1 MPIGKWCDGNR
12 PLQFLENQIYLKIM
26 LKYTSKRMGVLLMK
40 NKFIN
45 VEKEAKD
52 IAIAMEDKEFILNM
66 QSREPSL
73 KADNFEDIYIS
84 YCQKYELD
92 AIHFLT
98 SISSKNE
105 KGIKEGI
112 TILNRWFKFS
122 YDHKINVF
130 EFFANHLS
138 RQCYLFAHGILKY
151 DETAILED
159 KFADKLKHIIMV
171 VLSNV
176 LDILHLG
183 DYFDNS
189 DEIIMKQLKEALNKS
204 FQIAIDSIN
213 DVSLDMLN
221 NLPIN
226 NISLDYDTIV
236 DDMQHAHNITKNIF
250 ENKKSFSKFL
260 QGNHHLAKLKDD
272 LHLDFEH
279 GLIFPNYTE
288 GLLKGYTSKALLL
301 SIDKNSTIRGLETKI
316 RHLED
321 YALPE
326 SDKLISFTR
335 ELIEFIKQ
343 KKHAD
348 SIPFKIIAKYLGM
361 TKNEAKNYT
370 KKVLNI
376 NEKSFLIN
384 YSSTKEIPLR

>member
-1 MPIGKWCDGNR
+1 
-12 PLQFLENQIYLKIM
+12 
-26 LKYTSKRMGVLLMK
+26 MK
-40 NKFIN
+40 NKFVN

-66 QSREPSL
+66 QSRKPSS
-73 KADNFEDIYIS
+73 KPENFEDIYIN
-84 YCQKYELD
+84 YCNKYELD
-92 AIHFLT
+92 AIYFLT

-151 DETAILED
+151 DKTAILED
-159 KFADKLKHIIMV
+159 NFSDKLKHMILLLLSK
-171 VLSNV
+171 VLAQFKIEEY
-176 LDILHLG
+176 L
-183 DYFDNS
+183 NS
-189 DEIIMKQLKEALNKS
+189 DLFMESFKKALDNS
-204 FQIAIDSIN
+204 FQIAIDSFN
-213 DVSLDMLN
+213 DISLDMLN
-221 NLPIN
+221 NLPIS
-226 NISLDYDTIV
+226 NISLDYDTIL

-348 SIPFKIIAKYLGM
+348 SIPFKIIAKHLGM

-370 KKVLNI
+370 KKILNI
-376 NEKSFLIN
+376 NEKSFLTN
-384 YSSTKEIPLR
+384 YSSTKEIPLL